1 MGICIST
8 GSACDSKRTV
18 ISHVLQ
24 AIKMDEKIARGTI
37 RISLGAENTLE
48 EADAIA
54 AGLRRIITGKMQQ

>member
-1 MGICIST
+1 MELNISWVKLVLE
-8 GSACDSKRTV
+8 GSPG
-18 ISHVLQ
+18 
-24 AIKMDEKIARGTI
+24 IKMDEKIARGTI